1 MLGTDWDNDENHQ
14 ARFVKWV
21 LNEKK
26 IRQQEER
33 KLEEGW
39 RLLVNE
45 RNSLEEQ
52 KRNLEAREAKL
63 HEVKDLIPSAKVLK
77 EIGFDFSQANS
88 WLEAIKGKADQEG
101 LDLRTAAWGLV
112 EDLRNWTE
120 VGGLRKAIA
129 QQKQQLDLLCLATD
143 QQKQAIGI
151 IVDLKKSGMTDED
164 ISNLVNFS
172 KWSSKV
178 GHGSSFELDSRLNLQ
193 NTPQ

>member
-1 MLGTDWDNDENHQ
+1 MREI
-14 ARFVKWV
+14 V
-21 LNEKK
+21 L
-26 IRQQEER
+26 RSR
-33 KLEEGW
+33 KD
-39 RLLVNE
+39 
-45 RNSLEEQ
+45 S
-52 KRNLEAREAKL
+52 LEARESKL

-164 ISNLVNFS
+164 ISNLVNVS
-172 KWSSKV
+172 KWISKV
-178 GHGSSFELDSRLNLQ
+178 GQDSSFELDSRLKLASGYHNNIGRSVDL
-193 NTPQ
+193 NDMRKGL